1 MVKLIEAVCT
11 GNNGRSVIVD
21 AHGNAYINRNNLSDQ
36 IRFISSGVEA
46 APEHDEQ
53 WDYEKASF
61 VFAKTRLAGFISD
74 EVDKNRYH
82 SDSIYKV
89 HTDTMAKGFLRV
101 LRDLETRN
109 RDAALGRTGLSYWG
123 ERTQTVPRDDVH
135 LVLAMTERHKDRVE
149 ELYSGRDHVPTIT
162 TFNAYVGLNGDVKGC
177 LGELSDRCHSELSRY
192 VAGHMPTVVE
202 RFRGEV
208 GV

>member
-1 MVKLIEAVCT
+1 MAKRIEAVCT

-21 AHGNAYINRNNLSDQ
+21 IQGNAYVRKKGLIDQ

-53 WDYEKASF
+53 WDYQKASF

-74 EVDKNRYH
+74 EVDQKRYH
-82 SDSIYKV
+82 SNSIYKV

-101 LRDLETRN
+101 LQDLETRN
-109 RDAALGRTGLSYWG
+109 RDAALGRTGLYYRG

-135 LVLAMTERHKDRVE
+135 LVLAMTERHKGKVE
-149 ELYSGRDHVPTIT
+149 ELYAGRDHAPMIT
-162 TFNAYVGLNGDVKGC
+162 TFNAYIGLKGDIKGC

-192 VAGHMPTVVE
+192 VAGHIPTVVE

-208 GV
+208 CV